1 MTEDD
6 VPGLDDLDAG
16 GQRVLVR
23 ADLNVPLEHG
33 RVADELRVEE
43 SLPTIRCLR
52 EAGARV
58 VVMSHLGRPRGRVVE
73 ELRLAP

>member
-1 MTEDD
+1 MTEGN
-6 VPGLDDLDAG
+6 VPGLDDLDAA

-23 ADLNVPLEHG
+23 ADLNVPLERG

-43 SLPTIRCLR
+43 SLPTIQRLR

-58 VVMSHLGRPRGRVVE
+58 VVMSHLGRPKGEVVE
-73 ELRLAP
+73 ELRL